1 MTKDYGSNALLSYNK
16 YLRVADLIGLQ
27 DCLSDP
33 KHHDELLFITI
44 HQAYELWFKQILHE
58 VDAAIALMNED
69 RLAAAAR
76 TLRRVVE
83 IEKLLVNQIHIL
95 ETMTPISF
103 LSFRDQL
110 NPASGFQSMQF
121 REIEF
126 ASGLKQES
134 LLNEFREDEF
144 AHERLQKR
152 FDAPSLA
159 DAFYAALQKR
169 GLAAPAREETTNDE
183 ERRKRYG
190 KRTQAVL
197 EILSH
202 FEERFE
208 EFQLA
213 EALLEHDEYFS
224 LWRSHHIK
232 MVERMVGTKP
242 GTGGSEGVGY
252 LQTTLEK
259 KFFPELWEA
268 RTYLDTKHGEAG
280 CPFAKDS
287 AKRDVTDNRATTAK
301 LGKEKKPGGKPKVE
315 DLSLPDPDEVNKLLP
330 RVPKKSKSSG
340 SKERRRAPRCK
351 VNLRARWEGDLGQR
365 EAEVTSLSKTGCF
378 VLSGGKVKEKELIR
392 LELLLPGGEAVS
404 LWAEVV
410 EEADEI
416 GFAMQFTSSE
426 EDDEARLEEFLQKCL
441 SAMSSGLS

>member
-1 MTKDYGSNALLSYNK
+1 MTKDYSSNAPLSYNK

-27 DCLSDP
+27 ECLSDP
-33 KHHDELLFITI
+33 QHHDELLFITI

-58 VDAAIALMNED
+58 IDAAIVLMNED

-76 TLRRVVE
+76 ALRRVVE

-95 ETMTPISF
+95 ETMAPISF
-103 LSFRDQL
+103 LAFRDQL

-126 ASGLKQES
+126 ASGLKHQS
-134 LLNEFREDEF
+134 LLNEFREDDF
-144 AHERLQKR
+144 AQSRVQKR
-152 FDAPSLA
+152 FDAPSLG
-159 DAFYAALQKR
+159 DAFFAALRQR
-169 GLAAPAREETTNDE
+169 GFDAPAGLDSVGDE

-197 EILSH
+197 EILTH
-202 FEERFE
+202 FEERNE

-213 EALLEHDEYFS
+213 EALLEHDEYFA

-232 MVERMVGTKP
+232 MVERMVGTKR

-252 LQTTLEK
+252 LQTTLDK

-268 RTYLDTKHGEAG
+268 RTHLDTKHGEAG
-280 CPFAKDS
+280 CPFTGEAKPAAAPPAEDKARKAP
-287 AKRDVTDNRATTAK
+287 AKPVTK
-301 LGKEKKPGGKPKVE
+301 SK
-315 DLSLPDPDEVNKLLP
+315 
-330 RVPKKSKSSG
+330 RVPTN
-340 SKERRRAPRCK
+340 ERRRAPRAK
-351 VNLRARWEGDLGQR
+351 VNLRARWEGDLGQH
-365 EAEVTSLSKTGCF
+365 EAEVTSLSKSGCF
-378 VLSGGKVKEKELIR
+378 VLSGGKVKAKELIR
-392 LELLLPGGEAVS
+392 LELMLPNAETIH

-416 GFAMQFTSSE
+416 GFALQFTSSE
-426 EDDEARLEEFLQKCL
+426 ETYQARLEKFLEKCL
-441 SAMSSGLS
+441 TD